1 MTWAVGGPCRAVY
14 VEDGLEYEATIE
26 DISLSD
32 NGDKYATVELL
43 GHGDRLTVWLVDLVE
58 SHGQAARDQQE
69 AAVRVSMKADA
80 NGANHN
86 REEEEANAKA
96 FNSKKE
102 VEAQAEDAKVLL
114 EKKEAE
120 AREAKAL
127 QEKKDAE
134 ARAAEAKALQ
144 EKKEAKAR
152 AAEAKALQEKNEAE
166 ARAAEAKAVQEKKE
180 AEARATE
187 VKALEEATLKANDP
201 THSTLQNPALA
212 PSISS
217 SQASEFQLSQTRT
230 ASDMPEA
237 EGQQQVEPA
246 VRYVGDHILN

>member
-86 REEEEANAKA
+86 REEEANARA
-96 FNSKKE
+96 LNSKKE

-127 QEKKDAE
+127 QEKK
-134 ARAAEAKALQ
+134 
-144 EKKEAKAR
+144 EAKAR
-152 AAEAKALQEKNEAE
+152 AAEAEALQEKKETE

-180 AEARATE
+180 AEAREAETLQEKKEAEARAAE
-187 VKALEEATLKANDP
+187 VMALEEATLKANDP